1 MEMSDSEHLD
11 TLRREIVAV
20 DGQLVGLLARRKAL
34 VEEVGRVKRRL
45 GLPTLDP
52 PREAEVVRRAAELA
66 RENGVDPELA
76 RDVLWRIMASARDV
90 QDTPG
95 E

>member
-1 MEMSDSEHLD
+1 MATSDSEHLD
-11 TLRREIVAV
+11 ELRQEIVAL
-20 DGQLVGLLARRKAL
+20 DGELVGLLARRLAL

-76 RDVLWRIMASARDV
+76 RDVLWRIMASARDA
-90 QDTPG
+90 QDTG
-95 E
+95 GK

>member
-1 MEMSDSEHLD
+1 MASNDAEYLEQ
-11 TLRREIVAV
+11 LRRGIVTL
-20 DGQLVGLLARRKAL
+20 DGELVALLARRLAL

-66 RENGVDPELA
+66 REHGVDPELA
-76 RDVLWRIMASARDV
+76 RDVLWRIMASARDA
-90 QDTPG
+90 QDTRG

>member
-1 MEMSDSEHLD
+1 MTDQDHLD
-11 TLRREIVAV
+11 ELRRQIVAV
-20 DGQLVGLLARRKAL
+20 DGQLVGLLARRLAL

-45 GLPTLDP
+45 GMPTLDP

-66 RENGVDPELA
+66 RENGIDPELA
-76 RDVLWRIMASARDV
+76 RDVLWRIMAYSRDV
-90 QDTPG
+90 QDTRT

>member
-1 MEMSDSEHLD
+1 MEMTDSEHLD
-11 TLRREIVAV
+11 ALRREIVAV

-76 RDVLWRIMASARDV
+76 RDVLWRIMAAARDV

>member
-1 MEMSDSEHLD
+1 MAMTDAEHLD
-11 TLRREIVAV
+11 ALRREIVAV

>member
-1 MEMSDSEHLD
+1 MDMSDAEHLEA
-11 TLRREIVAV
+11 LRREIVAV
-20 DGQLVGLLARRKAL
+20 DGDLVALLARRLAL

-66 RENGVDPELA
+66 REHGVDPELA
-76 RDVLWRIMASARDV
+76 RDVLWRIMASARDA
-90 QDTPG
+90 QDTR
-95 E
+95 EE

>member
-1 MEMSDSEHLD
+1 MATSDAEHLD
-11 TLRREIVAV
+11 ELRREIVAL
-20 DGQLVGLLARRKAL
+20 DGELVRLLARRLAL
-34 VEEVGRVKRRL
+34 VEEVGRAKRRL

-52 PREAEVVRRAAELA
+52 PREAGVVRRAAELA

>member
-1 MEMSDSEHLD
+1 MDMTDQEHLD
-11 TLRREIVAV
+11 ELRRQIVAV
-20 DGQLVGLLARRKAL
+20 DGQLVGLLARRLAL

-66 RENGVDPELA
+66 RENGIDPELA
-76 RDVLWRIMASARDV
+76 RDVLWRIMAHSRDV
-90 QDTPG
+90 QDTRG
-95 E
+95 D

>member
-1 MEMSDSEHLD
+1 MDMTDADHLEA
-11 TLRREIVAV
+11 LRREIVAV
-20 DGQLVGLLARRKAL
+20 DGDLVALLARRLAL

-66 RENGVDPELA
+66 REHGVDPELA
-76 RDVLWRIMASARDV
+76 RDVLWRIMASARDA
-90 QDTPG
+90 QDTREP
-95 E
+95 

>member
-1 MEMSDSEHLD
+1 MDMSDQEHLD
-11 TLRREIVAV
+11 ELRRQIVAV
-20 DGQLVGLLARRKAL
+20 DGQLVGLLARRLAL

-66 RENGVDPELA
+66 RENGIDPELA
-76 RDVLWRIMASARDV
+76 RDVLWRIMAHSRDV
-90 QDTPG
+90 QDTRT

>member
-1 MEMSDSEHLD
+1 MVMSDAEHLEA
-11 TLRREIVAV
+11 LRREIVAV
-20 DGQLVGLLARRKAL
+20 DGDLVALLARRLAL

-66 RENGVDPELA
+66 REHGVDPELA
-76 RDVLWRIMASARDV
+76 RDVLWRIMASARDA
-90 QDTPG
+90 QDTR
-95 E
+95 EE

>member
-1 MEMSDSEHLD
+1 MDMTDEEHLEE
-11 TLRREIVAV
+11 LRREIVAV
-20 DGQLVGLLARRKAL
+20 DGQLVALLARRLAL

-52 PREAEVVRRAAELA
+52 TREAEVVRRAAELA
-66 RENGVDPELA
+66 RANGVDPELA
-76 RDVLWRIMASARDV
+76 RDVLWRIMAHARNV
-90 QDTPG
+90 QDTRG